1 MRKGF
6 TLIESIMVIV
16 LVSIIFFVFS
26 FYIREVIDA
35 WGMVGGQRQ
44 MAVSTRA
51 ALNRMMREMKRIK
64 NLGEITIYTTDEV
77 EFVDLDDTTVNFR
90 QVSTNLFRNTSL
102 LLEDLEDPGGLQVL
116 YLDENGTHVT
126 TQDAIRIIQIRLT
139 TTDDGAKYVIESASR
154 IRIE

>member
-35 WGMVGGQRQ
+35 WGFLGGQRQ
-44 MAVSTRA
+44 MSVSTRA
-51 ALNRMMREMKRIK
+51 ALNRMMRETKRIK
-64 NLGEITIYTTDEV
+64 SLGDITTYTTTEV
-77 EFVDLDDTTVNFR
+77 EFVDVDDTTVNFR

-102 LLEDLEDPGGLQVL
+102 LLEDLEDPGGLQIL
-116 YLDENGTHVT
+116 YLDENGTQVT
-126 TQDAIRIIQIRLT
+126 TQDAICLIRIRLT
-139 TTDDGAKYVIESASR
+139 TVDDGKKYVIESASK